1 MSVAAPAAVGLAWIA
16 RYADDTTITGHLPE
30 ELPGAAVPR
39 PGMTRFDLLQGNHDS
54 GWTPILAVDL
64 AEHERLVFRRRM
76 QSSLLGGPA
85 SAVGL
90 IVGSY
95 DTRSDVCSLVY
106 LHGDGTM
113 SLRCDLADVRPE
125 PHEVG

>member
-1 MSVAAPAAVGLAWIA
+1 MSVAAPVAIGLAWVA
-16 RYADDTTITGHLPE
+16 RYADDSTVIGHLPD
-30 ELPGAAVPR
+30 ELPGAHVPR
-39 PGMTRFDLLQGNHDS
+39 AGMVRFDLLQGNEDQ

-64 AEHERLVFRRRM
+64 APHERLVFRRRM
-76 QSSLLGGPA
+76 QASLLGGPA

-90 IVGSY
+90 IVGSH
-95 DTRSDVCSLVY
+95 DTRLNRTSLVY

-113 SLRCDLADVRPE
+113 SLRCATADVTPE

>member
-1 MSVAAPAAVGLAWIA
+1 MSVAAPAAIGLAWIA
-16 RYADDTTITGHLPE
+16 TYEDEKQINGQLPD

-39 PGMTRFDLLQGNHDS
+39 AGLRAFTLVQGNHDS
-54 GWTPILAVDL
+54 GWSPILQVDL
-64 AEHERLVFRRRM
+64 ADHERLIFRRRM
-76 QSSLLGGPA
+76 QASLLGGPA

-113 SLRCDLADVRPE
+113 SLRCATADVRPE

>member
-1 MSVAAPAAVGLAWIA
+1 
-16 RYADDTTITGHLPE
+16 
-30 ELPGAAVPR
+30 
-39 PGMTRFDLLQGNHDS
+39 MTRFDLLQGNPDS

-76 QSSLLGGPA
+76 QASLLGGPA

-90 IVGSY
+90 IVGSH
-95 DTRSDVCSLVY
+95 DTQSGRTSLVY

-113 SLRCDLADVRPE
+113 SLRCATADVEVE

>member
-1 MSVAAPAAVGLAWIA
+1 MVLRWAAA
-16 RYADDTTITGHLPE
+16 YADGREVSGQLPE
-30 ELPGAAVPR
+30 DLPGAAVPR
-39 PGMTRFDLLQGNHDS
+39 DGLRKFTLSQGTRDL

-64 AEHERLVFRRRM
+64 ADHERLVFRRRLM
-76 QSSLLGGPA
+76 TPA
-85 SAVGL
+85 FAAAAPAPIGL

-95 DTRSDVCSLVY
+95 DTTTDRSSLLY

-113 SLRCDLADVRPE
+113 SLRVATADVAPE